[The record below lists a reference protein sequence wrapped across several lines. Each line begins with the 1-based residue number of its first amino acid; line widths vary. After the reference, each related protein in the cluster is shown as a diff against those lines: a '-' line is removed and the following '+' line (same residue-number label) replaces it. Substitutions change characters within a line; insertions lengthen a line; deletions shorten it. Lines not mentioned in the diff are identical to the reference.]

1 MGYSTNGRPRRVTDA
16 DIAAILAWADSYVSC
31 RQLADRLGLSVATVR
46 RIVQSRGAHY
56 KTESPE
62 SRAALRSESR
72 VPGSHTDEL

>member
-1 MGYSTNGRPRRVTDA
+1 MSYSTTGRPRRVTDA
-16 DIAAILAWADSYVSC
+16 DIAVILEWADRYVSC

-46 RIVQSRGAHY
+46 RIVQTRGAHY

-62 SRAALRSESR
+62 LRAALRSESR